1 MKKNRVLAIL
11 TALLLLTMLLPS
23 LNVNGESS
31 KTISVPSGTVNVRQ
45 GPGLTFPVITKISSG
60 ENYMVNGEDGD
71 WYKIHTNSGDGWV
84 ANWLVT
90 ASSHEEQTETTL
102 SSGKGTIT
110 ASSVRVRKGPGTDFQ
125 IVGKI
130 KKGTTVSIIERSGNW
145 VSIASQAYNGW
156 ISADYITAEVKEKEE
171 KKKEKEQSSSGKT
184 GTIIGDHINLRS
196 APSLNGGVLGKLGK
210 NEIVSVI
217 SEEEGWVQIQAEN
230 TAGWVSHQYIQING
244 AKKKQSHDAVAKITA
259 NELIVHETPSLSG
272 KVNGVVHSG
281 KTFPILD
288 ELGNMTKIK
297 ISDSKSGWVMNW
309 FTVREN
315 AKAQTPKKDDFK
327 NSTAEIIHDGTSIRK
342 SPNTDAAIVKR
353 AHAGETYKILDVKK
367 NWCKIQLSSGKT
379 AYVAGWI
386 ISVKG
391 SMQQIEKEGVE
402 KYLSGKTI
410 VLDPGHG
417 GRDNGTTGM
426 RGTLEKNLTLR
437 TALLLSAKLRAAGA
451 NVILTRSN
459 DTYIPL
465 SSRVATAHIHNADAF
480 VSMHYDSTHDE
491 LVSGLTTYYYHD
503 YQQQLAMSLNSALQS
518 SLQVKNRGWRVGDYH
533 VIRENK
539 RAAALIELGYLS
551 NPAEEVMITSDSYQ
565 ETLAQSIYTGL
576 ARYFK

>member
-1 MKKNRVLAIL
+1 MKKNRVLTIL
-11 TALLLLTMLLPS
+11 TALLLLTLLVPS
-23 LNVNGESS
+23 LNVKGESS
-31 KTISVPSGTVNVRQ
+31 KKITVPSGSVNVRQ

-60 ENYMVNGEDGD
+60 ENYEVAGEDGD
-71 WYKIHTNSGDGWV
+71 WYKIHTSSGEGWV

-90 ASSHEEQTETTL
+90 ASSSEKQAETAL

-110 ASSVRVRKGPGTDFQ
+110 GSSVRVRTGPGTDFQ
-125 IVGKI
+125 IVGKL
-130 KKGTTVSIIERSGNW
+130 KKGTAVSIIETSGTW
-145 VSIASQAYNGW
+145 VSIASQDYNGW
-156 ISADYITAEVKEKEE
+156 ISAEFITAGVKEKE
-171 KKKEKEQSSSGKT
+171 KKKEKQQSSSGKT
-184 GTIIGDHINLRS
+184 GTITGNHINLRS
-196 APSLNGGVLGKLGK
+196 APSLNGGVLGKLSK

-230 TAGWVSHQYIQING
+230 TAGWVSHQYIRING
-244 AKKKQSHDAVAKITA
+244 DKKKQKRDALAKITA
-259 NELIVHETPSLSG
+259 DELIVHETPSLLG

-281 KTFPILD
+281 KSFPILD

-315 AKAQTPKKDDFK
+315 VKAQTPKKDDFK

-342 SPNTDAAIVKR
+342 SPDTDAAIVKR
-353 AHAGETYKILDVKK
+353 AHTGETYKILDVKK

-379 AYVAGWI
+379 AYVAGWV
-386 ISVKG
+386 ISIKG
-391 SMQQIEKEGVE
+391 SMQQIEKEGIE
-402 KYLSGKTI
+402 KYLTGKTI

-437 TALLLSAKLRAAGA
+437 TALLVSAKLRGAGA

-465 SSRVATAHIHNADAF
+465 TSRVATSHIHNADAF

-503 YQQQLAMSLNSALQS
+503 YQQQLAKALNSSLQS